1 MATNSDTVDV
11 PDPANSARPKRRRRL
26 RAFAITYFCFLLMV
40 AVTAVTVG
48 YWTRQHLAGTLRA
61 EITRN
66 LVQKAQMLANRVNA
80 DHAHGIDVIAAQEG
94 QAAGARATIVDSNG
108 KVVAD
113 SEVLAASLLDEG
125 ARPEFVTALHGS
137 NGIETR
143 TRNHVPV
150 LYVAVPVSGGAV
162 RLAYPLSD
170 VEIASEKLKDQ
181 IRTGCTVAAFVGL
194 FLAAA
199 IVRAL
204 ETFVIETPR
213 LV

>member
-1 MATNSDTVDV
+1 MATKPQIADV
-11 PDPANSARPKRRRRL
+11 AESANSARPKQRRRL
-26 RAFAITYFCFLLMV
+26 RTFAIIYFCFLLTITI
-40 AVTAVTVG
+40 TAITVG
-48 YWTRQHLAGTLRA
+48 YWTREHVTGTLRE

-80 DHAHGIDVIAAQEG
+80 DHTHSIDVIASQEG
-94 QAAGARATIVDSNG
+94 QAAGTRATIVDSNG

-113 SEVLAASLLDEG
+113 SEILAASLLDEG
-125 ARPEFVTALHGS
+125 RRPEFVTALHGS

-143 TRNHVPV
+143 TRNNVPV

-170 VEIASEKLKDQ
+170 VEIASEKLNDQ
-181 IRTGCTVAAFVGL
+181 ILIACGVAAFAAL

-199 IVRAL
+199 IARIVR
-204 ETFVIETPR
+204 TFSS
-213 LV
+213 